1 MPKPARDKKGGY
13 KLVTQ
18 PENVKLLAGRIQK
31 FLRSAAVQR
40 KRERAQWAEVAI
52 EAAGKPI
59 PGLLEPD
66 DMEWDE
72 L

>member
-1 MPKPARDKKGGY
+1 MPKPQRDKKGGY

-31 FLRSAAVQR
+31 FMRSVAVQR

-52 EAAGKPI
+52 EAAGRPN
-59 PGLLEPD
+59 PGIVEPQ
-66 DMEWDE
+66 DMDWDE